1 MTALVVHLTNPT
13 GDHVAVP
20 ASQLPLWERLG
31 YLRRDPAG
39 HATNT
44 DE

>member
-1 MTALVVHLTNPT
+1 MTALVVHLTSPM

-31 YLRRDPAG
+31 YERRGPDG

>member
-1 MTALVVHLTNPT
+1 MTDLIVHLLSPA

-31 YLRRDPAG
+31 YERCPPAG
-39 HATNT
+39 QPTTA
-44 DE
+44 DD